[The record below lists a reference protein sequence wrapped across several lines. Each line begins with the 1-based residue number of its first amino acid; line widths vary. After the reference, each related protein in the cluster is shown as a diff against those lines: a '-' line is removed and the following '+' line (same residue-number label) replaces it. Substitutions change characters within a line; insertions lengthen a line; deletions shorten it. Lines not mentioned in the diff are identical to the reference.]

1 MLTENLTVKQK
12 KKESSYCESKIDF
25 LEKNLKSLK
34 EMANN
39 MERNTKGDNMK
50 TFFEVALEV
59 LGCVVLVI
67 GMITIFVGAVLQ
79 ESYRNCPP
87 TAEEIAENPELA
99 RYVK

>member
-1 MLTENLTVKQK
+1 MK
-12 KKESSYCESKIDF
+12 K
-25 LEKNLKSLK
+25 
-34 EMANN
+34 
-39 MERNTKGDNMK
+39 
-50 TFFEVALEV
+50 FFEMTLEAI
-59 LGCVVLVI
+59 GCVVLTI